1 MPGKSL
7 DWPGRAM
14 PSTRPPEPDQRAG
27 ALYPRFA
34 DAEFERRYRRVRGLL
49 DERGLDGLVAF
60 GWSALGRAA
69 QADVQYLSGFL
80 GMRDNYVLLPL
91 RGDPVLF
98 VQSWNHVP
106 HASVMASV
114 ADVRWGGQDSG
125 ATVGREIARR
135 GLRSVGLVG
144 PMPYQHHAS
153 LRAEAGPGVVS
164 QTDLTSAFRCLRVTK

>member
-34 DAEFERRYRRVRGLL
+34 DAEFERRYQRVRGLL
-49 DERGLDGLVAF
+49 DARGLDGLVAF

-80 GMRDNYVLLPL
+80 GMRDN
-91 RGDPVLF
+91 
-98 VQSWNHVP
+98 HVP
-106 HASVMASV
+106 HASAVASV

-135 GLRSVGLVG
+135 GLLRVGLVG

-153 LRAEAGPGVVS
+153 
-164 QTDLTSAFRCLRVTK
+164 